1 MSFLPKPKAEA
12 DNTQNPNLVIF
23 FIIHY
28 LNNLHKE
35 ILPSELPKLETLL
48 GRRKSETR
56 HRLTIPCTNLVLINY
71 VGNLYHPS

>member
-48 GRRKSETR
+48 GRRKSQASPHDPVHKFGLNQLR
-56 HRLTIPCTNLVLINY
+56 W
-71 VGNLYHPS
+71 